1 VRPRSSWRNSEVR
14 FSSGAMHMTMIGEQM
29 FEAGTEEQIQLVDG
43 NWIFLDVGFSGTKK
57 TCGLVIGDAE
67 ARCVDFAEAKN
78 SIIDHLAAAK
88 LRTNLVVEAPLSVSF
103 RNGLP
108 APRSVDKR
116 DGKNRFWYVGLGCGV
131 MVASMYLIKAIK
143 EARPP
148 NGVRLFEAFVS
159 FKEPGVKSDHKR
171 EVELLREIVR
181 DPKSHRHRIVPAEEL
196 KEREADELM
205 SAFGVIGIDCGVPA
219 VIILP
224 PG

>member
-1 VRPRSSWRNSEVR
+1 
-14 FSSGAMHMTMIGEQM
+14 MTMIGEQM

-43 NWIFLDVGFSGTKK
+43 NWIFLDIGFSGTKK

-78 SIIDHLAAAK
+78 RIIGHLAAAK
-88 LRTNLVVEAPLSVSF
+88 SRTNLVVEAPLSVSF

-131 MVASMYLIKAIK
+131 MVASMYLIKAVK

-196 KEREADELM
+196 KEREDDELM
-205 SAFGVIGIDCGVPA
+205 SAFGVNGIDCGVPA
-219 VIILP
+219 VIILL